1 MMFGLYLPLTLKG
14 QYAFIKALNLSL
26 ANVREQKRRQIHV
39 EFHQKVIRPKVTTLI
54 VTVL

>member
-1 MMFGLYLPLTLKG
+1 MFGLYLPLTLKG